1 MAVLN
6 MDYYVPTDDDV
17 YSDGSIES
25 VIYNRVKEH
34 RLEVG
39 PEDEWAVVYHLSP
52 LRHNILNWYP
62 FREGCSI
69 LEIGA
74 GCGALTGLLARRAGK
89 LVSVELT
96 RIRANIAFE
105 RNRDQDNLEVIVGDI
120 NRLKFSEKFDYIICN
135 GVLEYA
141 GLMIRGN
148 DQNPGF
154 ELLRLM
160 RGWLK
165 DDGILLLAIENR
177 LGLKYFAGSKEDHV
191 GKAYA
196 GIDGYKETRS
206 IRTYS
211 REELRALCEKAG
223 LVYQKWYFPFPDYKF
238 PLEIFTD
245 SSVNDRLP
253 GVRDVPLDADQVHVF
268 DEERVYVDLMEQQ
281 AMQSMSNSFL
291 VEASASE
298 LPAASQSIGYVE
310 LKYQCRAEAACR
322 HIWNLKDRILTV
334 TEGSELQRNSEAPAV
349 RIPEGESLFR
359 LLQKNRFSRDE
370 VRKQLDGVRDQLY
383 AAAAAADRKAFGELL
398 GEVSEEEVHWVDG
411 RWLDADARNLYTELG
426 AWKLLVSQSQVS
438 IPVPAELVL
447 WRLAQGLK
455 KDYRL
460 ETVLTDEMVCDWL
473 GVSEIFLKGCG
484 QMEQRYEHEVL
495 GKTELRGRR
504 LDHLDVEVS
513 GRKLIAARQQQAE
526 IRNLAQQGH
535 DELYAL
541 AGLKS
546 YRIAYA
552 IYRFRNDFM
561 KGGREQRKHFLRWLK
576 GQFGRREVHTE
587 GENPMLRIADSLISD
602 SKQ

>member
-1 MAVLN
+1 MAILN
-6 MDYYVPTDDDV
+6 MEYYVPTDDDV

-96 RIRANIAFE
+96 KIRANIAFE

-223 LVYQKWYFPFPDYKF
+223 LVHQKWYFPFPDYKF
-238 PLEIFTD
+238 PMEIFTD

-253 GVRDVPLDADQVHVF
+253 GVHDVPLDADQVHVF
-268 DEERVYVDLMEQQ
+268 DEECVYADLMEQQ

-298 LPAASQSIGYVE
+298 LPAASQGIGYVE
-310 LKYQCRAEAACR
+310 LKYQCRPEVACR
-322 HIWNLKDRILTV
+322 NIWNLKDRTLTV
-334 TEGSELQRNSEAPAV
+334 TEGSELQMNSEVTAV

-383 AAAAAADRKAFGELL
+383 ATAVSPDREAFEKLFGHIPEKSL
-398 GEVSEEEVHWVDG
+398 HWVDG
-411 RWLDADARNLYTELG
+411 SWLDADARNMYADHG
-426 AWKLLVSQSQVS
+426 VWKLLVTQSPVTFS
-438 IPVPAELVL
+438 IPAELAL
-447 WRLAQGLK
+447 WRMTQGLK
-455 KDYRL
+455 TDYRL
-460 ETVLTDEMVCDWL
+460 AKVLTNEFIITWL
-473 GVSEIFLKGCG
+473 GISTSVLTLCTKWNAVF
-484 QMEQRYEHEVL
+484 EQAILE
-495 GKTELRGRR
+495 KTELCARKME
-504 LDHLDVEVS
+504 HLDVEIR
-513 GRKLIAARQQQAE
+513 GRQLIRVKQDRAE
-526 IRNLAQQGH
+526 ILNLAQQSH

-541 AGLKS
+541 AELKS
-546 YRIAYA
+546 YRIAYTLHR
-552 IYRFRNDFM
+552 IFGINTKSRYGFLKGIWRYFRNHNDTM
-561 KGGREQRKHFLRWLK
+561 E
-576 GQFGRREVHTE
+576 EA
-587 GENPMLRIADSLISD
+587 NPILRIADSLM
-602 SKQ
+602 